1 MNIATTKTR
10 KVRELIDTETRA
22 DIIRKVRENSA
33 IVDGKRRTI
42 VKTAEIAKEFG
53 VRREYV
59 TNALTTL
66 RARDAQEATRAR
78 AEEEAAA
85 KLASYETPPAQIQQ
99 ELIDQFNGKPIQPDM
114 RDVVDLIRSVET
126 KVMLALDRIDRLAN
140 RLPAKWR

>member
-59 TNALTTL
+59 TNALNVLSIPNIVRVPVLPVTGNDTE
-66 RARDAQEATRAR
+66 RF
-78 AEEEAAA
+78 
-85 KLASYETPPAQIQQ
+85 KLISVSCSPSSLSY
-99 ELIDQFNGKPIQPDM
+99 
-114 RDVVDLIRSVET
+114 
-126 KVMLALDRIDRLAN
+126 
-140 RLPAKWR
+140 